1 MNSQTEW
8 PDDADGD
15 VFRRLARSG
24 FDFSAQ
30 WDIDFNIDL
39 DSWPPPDA
47 LLNKLLQ
54 AYPKVEVIEAD
65 GESHGFITFVVRA
78 GLTYEL
84 VTSVQRTASEIA
96 KPFGGVCES
105 WGVLH

>member
-1 MNSQTEW
+1 MNFRFEW

-15 VFRRLARSG
+15 VLRRLRESG
-24 FDFSAQ
+24 FDFSAK

-39 DSWPPPDA
+39 DSWPPAEA
-47 LLNKLLQ
+47 LLEELRQKFER
-54 AYPKVEVIEAD
+54 VEVVEPDQD
-65 GESHGFITFVVRA
+65 GNGYIAFVVNST
-78 GLTYEL
+78 LTYEL
-84 VTSVQRTASEIA
+84 VMSIQRTASQIA